1 MNAVAYQRASE
12 RFELQA
18 PVMIEDYRTGFNY
31 NGVIYNYSADGVYL
45 ETAYAPRP
53 GRKLRLHIDS
63 APDIFTV
70 PTYLAEVRWRR
81 YLSDNNSP
89 YSFGF
94 GLKYCLQENAYM
106 KIQ

>member
-1 MNAVAYQRASE
+1 MIAVAYQRASE

-18 PVMIEDYRTGFNY
+18 PVMIEDFRTGFYY
-31 NGVIYNYSADGVYL
+31 NGVIHNYSADGVYL
-45 ETAYAPRP
+45 ESTYAPRP

-63 APDIFTV
+63 VPDIFSI

-81 YLSDNNSP
+81 SLPENTAP

-94 GLKYCLQENAYM
+94 GLKYC
-106 KIQ
+106 